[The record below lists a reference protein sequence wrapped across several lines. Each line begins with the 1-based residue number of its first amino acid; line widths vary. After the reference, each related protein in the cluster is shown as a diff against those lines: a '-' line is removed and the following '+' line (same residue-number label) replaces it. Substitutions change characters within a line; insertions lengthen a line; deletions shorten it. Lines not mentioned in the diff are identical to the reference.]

1 MLSKSEWG
9 DFCKD
14 IYVIGEIAARIYM
27 LFFIL
32 IRLGRLLQG
41 YICYF
46 NQIGEIAARI
56 YMLF

>member
-1 MLSKSEWG
+1 M
-9 DFCKD
+9 
-14 IYVIGEIAARIYM
+14 
-27 LFFIL
+27 IL

-46 NQIGEIAARI
+46 NQIGQIAARIYVILIRLGRLLQGYICDFNQIGQIAARI